1 MKRIFFS
8 VILSALSC
16 FAIAQNIIH
25 NEVLGRPTNNS
36 VVIQTMFSD
45 SVDLRVDYGTVS
57 GNYPSQTTWT
67 TFEDSVTSEVVINGL
82 QPNTQYFY
90 RLNCRHHG
98 ATNYITRPEYTFH
111 TQRNVGDT
119 FVYIVQAD
127 PHMDASSDTALY
139 KRCLQNQLNDHPDF
153 MIDLGDFLMTDKLK
167 NASNVV
173 PHDTIPYRCKLLR
186 GKYETV
192 CHSMPLFNVM
202 GNHEGECGWYNN
214 NTANNI
220 AVWDAIERKKYFPMA
235 YPDAFYSGDT
245 SNVPFIGQ
253 RGAYYAWTWG
263 DAQFIVIDPYWY
275 TKPKPD
281 SLHGWYWTLG
291 KTQYDWLKSTL
302 ESSNAKFKYV
312 FSHQI
317 VGGDREGRGG
327 VEYAYKYEWGGGNLD
342 GTAGWATNRIG
353 WYKPIRELLEENHV
367 NIFFHGHDHFFGKQ
381 ELNCMI
387 YQETPQ
393 PSLPNFNYPNSAAPY
408 GYLQGLILGNTG
420 HLRVTVNGNGT
431 KVEYV
436 KAYTPAQETAT
447 RHNGDVVATYF
458 IGALN
463 CYDSLSTGSPMIWN
477 ANYANDIVY
486 PNPFTNETKIKFT
499 LNKTDEVALKV
510 YEMNGRLVRAL
521 INNNQ
526 MTEGEYQVV
535 WDGKN
540 SGGIDLPNGTYIYKL
555 SGSSIN
561 ETSGKMVLTK

>member
-8 VILSALSC
+8 VIL
-16 FAIAQNIIH
+16 FAISSFAFAQNIIH
-25 NEVLGRPTNNS
+25 TEVLGRPTNNS

-45 SVDLRVDYGTVS
+45 SVDLRAEYGTVS
-57 GNYPSQTTWT
+57 GIYSSQTTWIPFVNNT
-67 TFEDSVTSEVVINGL
+67 TAEVIINGL

-98 ATNYITRPEYTFH
+98 ATNYITRPEYKFH

-139 KRCLQNQLNDHPDF
+139 RRCLQNQLNDHPDF

-186 GKYETV
+186 SKYETV

-220 AVWDAIERKKYFPMA
+220 AVWDAVERKKYFPMA

-253 RGAYYAWTWG
+253 RGSYYAWTWG

-327 VEYAYKYEWGGGNLD
+327 VEYAYKYEWGGGIN
-342 GTAGWATNRIG
+342 
-353 WYKPIRELLEENHV
+353 PSEN
-367 NIFFHGHDHFFGKQ
+367 
-381 ELNCMI
+381 C
-387 YQETPQ
+387 
-393 PSLPNFNYPNSAAPY
+393 
-408 GYLQGLILGNTG
+408 
-420 HLRVTVNGNGT
+420 
-431 KVEYV
+431 
-436 KAYTPAQETAT
+436 
-447 RHNGDVVATYF
+447 
-458 IGALN
+458 
-463 CYDSLSTGSPMIWN
+463 
-477 ANYANDIVY
+477 
-486 PNPFTNETKIKFT
+486 
-499 LNKTDEVALKV
+499 
-510 YEMNGRLVRAL
+510 
-521 INNNQ
+521 
-526 MTEGEYQVV
+526 
-535 WDGKN
+535 
-540 SGGIDLPNGTYIYKL
+540 
-555 SGSSIN
+555 
-561 ETSGKMVLTK
+561 